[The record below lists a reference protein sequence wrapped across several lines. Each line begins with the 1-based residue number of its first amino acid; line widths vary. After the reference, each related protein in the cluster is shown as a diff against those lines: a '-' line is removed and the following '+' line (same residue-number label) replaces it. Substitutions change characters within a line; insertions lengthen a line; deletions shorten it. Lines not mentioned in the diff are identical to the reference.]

1 MSKKFVFG
9 FALVLVVVFVLIWL
23 TSVNVLSL
31 YNGKILLKSNAI
43 DKVEEEHYVNEYLDL
58 KVVKAEGKFVLALS
72 ILDPDIIVYF
82 NDGTVKSIMSELTE
96 KPIFDEL
103 RELESIQILIY
114 KKEGFI
120 FRESI
125 GSFSFGDVDDISEYS
140 TIDEAREALK

>member
-31 YNGKILLKSNAI
+31 YNGKILLKSNAL

-120 FRESI
+120 FRKSI